1 MVLNVLSTSDA
12 TEPYRPEMILTHD
25 CELPGLS
32 QILRAI
38 CSLETFK
45 DASNELLTIVGGKPG
60 RKRKLRFISHHFLN
74 QEAHGASI
82 SSYIYILSGIR
93 VLCMCVYNNACIY
106 ACKCGYIYICNIR
119 NICWYINT

>member
-1 MVLNVLSTSDA
+1 MLSTSDA

-38 CSLETFK
+38 RSLETFK

-82 SSYIYILSGIR
+82 SSYIYIYIKWYIR
-93 VLCMCVYNNACIY
+93 VLCICVCIIMHVY
-106 ACKCGYIYICNIR
+106 MHVSVGIYIYVIYVI
-119 NICWYINT
+119 